1 MILST
6 AEFLLPRKG
15 VDMSKWAVIACDQF
29 TSDRAYWDKLDAYV
43 GDAPSTLRLILPEV
57 YLGDGD
63 GEKRAADIYAAM
75 ERYCAD
81 GTLEGKRGF
90 VVVDRRQNDGRH
102 RLGAVAVV
110 DLEEYEYTPR
120 NNARIKATEKTVE
133 ERLPARVKLREKA
146 LLEASHI
153 MLLAENVRPLL
164 EALLKEGEEVYDFD
178 LNMNGG
184 HLTGRLIDDESKL
197 AAIEA
202 AALKAHQS
210 LAFVVGDGN
219 HSLAA
224 AKLVWA
230 QVKET
235 IPQSEW
241 ASCPARYAMCEI
253 VDIADPSLDF
263 EPIHRL
269 VKGGG
274 EELVAYLSDKLCG
287 SARAKAVYGGKETE
301 LSVPENSA
309 DAIADIQNALDEYAK
324 TTPIVID
331 YVHGD
336 ASVLEAA
343 EREGALAILMPCIA
357 KDGLFDYTVRRGV
370 LPRKSFS
377 MGNAEDKRYYCEAR
391 KIKRALQ

>member
-15 VDMSKWAVIACDQF
+15 VDMSKWAAIACDQF

-164 EALLKEGEEVYDFD
+164 EALLKEGEEVYDFE

-184 HLTGRLIDDESKL
+184 HLTGRLIDGESKL

-274 EELVAYLSDKLCG
+274 EELVAYLSDKLSG

-343 EREGALAILMPCIA
+343 EREDALAILMPCIA

-391 KIKRALQ
+391 KIK

>member
-15 VDMSKWAVIACDQF
+15 VDMSKWAAIACDQF

-164 EALLKEGEEVYDFD
+164 EALLKEGEEVYDFE

-274 EELVAYLSDKLCG
+274 EELVAYLADKLCG

-391 KIKRALQ
+391 KIK

>member
-15 VDMSKWAVIACDQF
+15 AGMSKWAVIACDQF

-90 VVVDRRQNDGRH
+90 VVVDRKQNDGRH

-153 MLLAENVRPLL
+153 MLLAENVRPIL
-164 EALLKEGEEVYDFD
+164 EGLLKDGKEVYDFE

-230 QVKET
+230 QVKAT

-274 EELVAYLSDKLCG
+274 EELVAYLADKLSG
-287 SARAKAVYGGKETE
+287 GAKVKAVYRGKETE

-391 KIKRALQ
+391 KIK

>member
-15 VDMSKWAVIACDQF
+15 VDMSKWAAIACDQF

-164 EALLKEGEEVYDFD
+164 EALLKEGEEVYDFE

-274 EELVAYLSDKLCG
+274 EELVAYLADKLCG

-336 ASVLEAA
+336 GECIALAA
-343 EREGALAILMPCIA
+343 EKGGAAILLPALDKGELFGYIA
-357 KDGLFDYTVRRGV
+357 GHGPYPK
-370 LPRKSFS
+370 KSFS
-377 MGNAEDKRYYCEAR
+377 IGEAREKRYYLECR
-391 KIKRALQ
+391 KIR

>member
-15 VDMSKWAVIACDQF
+15 VDMSKWAAIACDQF
-29 TSDRAYWDKLDAYV
+29 TSDRAYWDKLDSYV

-164 EALLKEGEEVYDFD
+164 EALLKEGEEVYDFE

-274 EELVAYLSDKLCG
+274 EELVAYLADKLCG

-391 KIKRALQ
+391 KIK

>member
-15 VDMSKWAVIACDQF
+15 ADMSKWAVIACDQF
-29 TSDRAYWDKLDAYV
+29 TSDRAYWDKLNAYV

-57 YLGDGD
+57 YLCDGD
-63 GEKRAADIYAAM
+63 GERRAADIYAAM

-164 EALLKEGEEVYDFD
+164 EALLKEGEEVYDFE

-274 EELVAYLSDKLCG
+274 EELVAYLADKLCG

-357 KDGLFDYTVRRGV
+357 KAGLFDYTVRRGV

-391 KIKRALQ
+391 KIK

>member
-15 VDMSKWAVIACDQF
+15 VDMSKWAAIACDQF

-164 EALLKEGEEVYDFD
+164 EALLKEGEEVYDFE

-230 QVKET
+230 QVKAT

-274 EELVAYLSDKLCG
+274 EELVAYLSDKLSG
-287 SARAKAVYGGKETE
+287 GAKVKAVYCGKETE

-391 KIKRALQ
+391 KIK

>member
-15 VDMSKWAVIACDQF
+15 VDMSKWAAIACDQF

-153 MLLAENVRPLL
+153 MLLAENVRPIL
-164 EALLKEGEEVYDFD
+164 EGLLKDGKEVYDFE

-230 QVKET
+230 QVKAT

-241 ASCPARYAMCEI
+241 ASCPARYATCEI

-274 EELVAYLSDKLCG
+274 EELVAYLADKLCG
-287 SARAKAVYGGKETE
+287 GAKVKAVYRGKETE

-391 KIKRALQ
+391 KIK

>member
-6 AEFLLPRKG
+6 AEILLPRKG
-15 VDMSKWAVIACDQF
+15 VDMSKWAAIACDQF

-164 EALLKEGEEVYDFD
+164 EALLKEGEEVYDFE

-224 AKLVWA
+224 AKLVWT

-391 KIKRALQ
+391 KIK

>member
-15 VDMSKWAVIACDQF
+15 AEMSKWAVIACDQF

-164 EALLKEGEEVYDFD
+164 EALLKEGEEVYDFE

-274 EELVAYLSDKLCG
+274 EELVAYLADKLCG

-391 KIKRALQ
+391 KIK

>member
-230 QVKET
+230 QVKAT

-274 EELVAYLSDKLCG
+274 EELVAYLADKLSG
-287 SARAKAVYGGKETE
+287 GAKVKAVYRGKETE

-391 KIKRALQ
+391 KIK

>member
-15 VDMSKWAVIACDQF
+15 ADMSKWAVIACDQF
-29 TSDRAYWDKLDAYV
+29 TSDRAYWDKLNAYV

-57 YLGDGD
+57 YLCDGD
-63 GEKRAADIYAAM
+63 GERRAADIYAAM

-164 EALLKEGEEVYDFD
+164 EALLKEGEEVYDFE

-241 ASCPARYAMCEI
+241 ASCPARYATCEI

-274 EELVAYLSDKLCG
+274 EELVAYLADKLCG

-357 KDGLFDYTVRRGV
+357 KTGLFDYTVRRGV

-391 KIKRALQ
+391 KIK

>member
-15 VDMSKWAVIACDQF
+15 VDMSKWAAIACDQF

-164 EALLKEGEEVYDFD
+164 EALLKEGEEVYDFE

-274 EELVAYLSDKLCG
+274 EELVAYLADKLCG

-301 LSVPENSA
+301 LSVPENNA

-391 KIKRALQ
+391 KIK

>member
-15 VDMSKWAVIACDQF
+15 VDMSKWAAIACDQF
-29 TSDRAYWDKLDAYV
+29 SSDRAYWDKLDAYV

-164 EALLKEGEEVYDFD
+164 EALLKEGEEVYDFE

-274 EELVAYLSDKLCG
+274 EELVAYLSDKLSG

-391 KIKRALQ
+391 KIK

>member
-15 VDMSKWAVIACDQF
+15 VDMSKWAAIACDQF

-164 EALLKEGEEVYDFD
+164 EALLNEGEEVYDFE

-274 EELVAYLSDKLCG
+274 EDLVAYLADKLSG
-287 SARAKAVYGGKETE
+287 GAKVKAVYRGKETE

-391 KIKRALQ
+391 KIK

>member
-15 VDMSKWAVIACDQF
+15 VDMSKWAAIACDQF

-164 EALLKEGEEVYDFD
+164 EALLNEGEEVYDFE

-241 ASCPARYAMCEI
+241 ASCPARYATCEI

-274 EELVAYLSDKLCG
+274 EELVAYLADKLCG

-336 ASVLEAA
+336 GSVLEAA
-343 EREGALAILMPCIA
+343 KREGALAILMPCIA

-391 KIKRALQ
+391 KIK

>member
-15 VDMSKWAVIACDQF
+15 ADMSKWAVIACDQF
-29 TSDRAYWDKLDAYV
+29 TSDRAYWDKLNAYV

-164 EALLKEGEEVYDFD
+164 EALLKEGEEVYDFE

-274 EELVAYLSDKLCG
+274 EELVAYLADKLCG

-343 EREGALAILMPCIA
+343 KREGALAILMPCIA

-391 KIKRALQ
+391 KIK

>member
-15 VDMSKWAVIACDQF
+15 VDMSKWAAIACDQF

-164 EALLKEGEEVYDFD
+164 EALLKEGEEVYDFE

-274 EELVAYLSDKLCG
+274 EELVAYLSDKLSG

-391 KIKRALQ
+391 KIK

>member
-6 AEFLLPRKG
+6 AELLLPRKG
-15 VDMSKWAVIACDQF
+15 VDMSKWAAIACDQF

-133 ERLPARVKLREKA
+133 ERLPARVQLREKA

-164 EALLKEGEEVYDFD
+164 EALLKEGEEVYDFE

-274 EELVAYLSDKLCG
+274 EDLVAYLADKLSG
-287 SARAKAVYGGKETE
+287 GAKVKAVYRGKETE

-391 KIKRALQ
+391 KIK

>member
-15 VDMSKWAVIACDQF
+15 AEMSKWAVIACDQF
-29 TSDRAYWDKLDAYV
+29 TSDRAYWDKLNAYV

-63 GEKRAADIYAAM
+63 GERRAADIYAAM

-164 EALLKEGEEVYDFD
+164 EALLKEGEEVYDFE

-274 EELVAYLSDKLCG
+274 EELVAYLADKLCG

-357 KDGLFDYTVRRGV
+357 KAGLFDYTVRRGV

-391 KIKRALQ
+391 KIK

>member
-29 TSDRAYWDKLDAYV
+29 TSDRAYWDKLNAYV

-63 GEKRAADIYAAM
+63 GERRAADIYAAM

-164 EALLKEGEEVYDFD
+164 EALLKEGEEVYDFE

-241 ASCPARYAMCEI
+241 ACCPARYATCGI

-274 EELVAYLSDKLCG
+274 EELVAYLADKLCG

-343 EREGALAILMPCIA
+343 KREGALAILMPCIA

-391 KIKRALQ
+391 KIK

>member
-15 VDMSKWAVIACDQF
+15 VDMSKWAAIACDQF

-75 ERYCAD
+75 ERCCAD

-164 EALLKEGEEVYDFD
+164 EALLKEGEEVYDFE

-274 EELVAYLSDKLCG
+274 EELVAYLADKLCG

-391 KIKRALQ
+391 KIK

>member
-15 VDMSKWAVIACDQF
+15 ADMSKWAVIACDQF
-29 TSDRAYWDKLDAYV
+29 TSDRAYWDKLNAYV

-63 GEKRAADIYAAM
+63 GERRAADIYAAM

-146 LLEASHI
+146 LLESSHI
-153 MLLAENVRPLL
+153 MLLAENVRPFL
-164 EALLKEGEEVYDFD
+164 EALLKEGEEVYDFE

-184 HLTGRLIDDESKL
+184 YLTGRLIDDESKL

-274 EELVAYLSDKLCG
+274 EELVAYLADKLCG

-343 EREGALAILMPCIA
+343 KREGALAILMPCIA

-391 KIKRALQ
+391 KIK

>member
-15 VDMSKWAVIACDQF
+15 VDMSKWAAIACDQF

-164 EALLKEGEEVYDFD
+164 EALLKEGEEVYDFE

-274 EELVAYLSDKLCG
+274 EELVAYLADKLSG

-343 EREGALAILMPCIA
+343 EREDALAILMPCIA

-391 KIKRALQ
+391 KIK

>member
-15 VDMSKWAVIACDQF
+15 VDMSKWAAIACDQF

-164 EALLKEGEEVYDFD
+164 EALLKEGEEVYDFE

-253 VDIADPSLDF
+253 VDIADPSLDI

-274 EELVAYLSDKLCG
+274 EELVAYLADKLCG
-287 SARAKAVYGGKETE
+287 SARARAVYGGKETE

-391 KIKRALQ
+391 KIK

>member
-29 TSDRAYWDKLDAYV
+29 TSDRAYWDKLNAYV

-63 GEKRAADIYAAM
+63 GERRAADIYAAM

-164 EALLKEGEEVYDFD
+164 EALLKEGEEVYDFE

-274 EELVAYLSDKLCG
+274 EELVAYLADKLCG

-357 KDGLFDYTVRRGV
+357 KAGLFDYTVRRGV

-391 KIKRALQ
+391 KIK

>member
-15 VDMSKWAVIACDQF
+15 ADMSKWAVIACDQF
-29 TSDRAYWDKLDAYV
+29 TSDRAYWDKLNAYV

-63 GEKRAADIYAAM
+63 GERRAADIYAAM

-90 VVVDRRQNDGRH
+90 VVVDRRQNDGRR

-164 EALLKEGEEVYDFD
+164 EALLKEGEEVYDFE

-274 EELVAYLSDKLCG
+274 EELVAYLADKLCG

-357 KDGLFDYTVRRGV
+357 KAGLFDYTVRRGV

-391 KIKRALQ
+391 KIK

>member
-15 VDMSKWAVIACDQF
+15 ADMSKWAVIACDQF

-164 EALLKEGEEVYDFD
+164 EALLKEGEEVYDFE

-274 EELVAYLSDKLCG
+274 EELVAYLADKLCG

-357 KDGLFDYTVRRGV
+357 KAGLFDYTVRRGV

-391 KIKRALQ
+391 KIK

>member
-15 VDMSKWAVIACDQF
+15 VDMSKWAAIACDQF

-164 EALLKEGEEVYDFD
+164 EALLKEGEEVYDFE

-241 ASCPARYAMCEI
+241 ASCPARYATCEI

-274 EELVAYLSDKLCG
+274 EELVAYLADKLSG
-287 SARAKAVYGGKETE
+287 GAKVKAVYRGKETE

-391 KIKRALQ
+391 KIK

>member
-15 VDMSKWAVIACDQF
+15 VDMSKWAAIACDQF

-164 EALLKEGEEVYDFD
+164 EALLKEGEEVYDFE

-274 EELVAYLSDKLCG
+274 EELVAYLADKLSG

-391 KIKRALQ
+391 KIK

>member
-15 VDMSKWAVIACDQF
+15 VDMSKWAAIACDQF

-164 EALLKEGEEVYDFD
+164 EALLKEGEEVYDFE

-197 AAIEA
+197 AAIEV

-235 IPQSEW
+235 IPQSGW

-274 EELVAYLSDKLCG
+274 EELVAYLADKLCG

-343 EREGALAILMPCIA
+343 KREGALAILMPCIA

-391 KIKRALQ
+391 KIK

>member
-15 VDMSKWAVIACDQF
+15 VDMSKWAAIACDQF

-90 VVVDRRQNDGRH
+90 VVVDRKQNDGRH

-164 EALLKEGEEVYDFD
+164 EALLKEGEEVYDFE

-230 QVKET
+230 QVKAT
-235 IPQSEW
+235 IPQGEW

-274 EELVAYLSDKLCG
+274 EELVAYLADKLCG

-391 KIKRALQ
+391 KIK

>member
-15 VDMSKWAVIACDQF
+15 VDMSKWAAIACDQF

-90 VVVDRRQNDGRH
+90 VVVDRKQNDGRH

-164 EALLKEGEEVYDFD
+164 EALLKEGEEVYDFE

-230 QVKET
+230 QVKAT
-235 IPQSEW
+235 IPQREW

-274 EELVAYLSDKLCG
+274 EELVAYLADKLCG

-343 EREGALAILMPCIA
+343 EREGAIAILMPCIA

-391 KIKRALQ
+391 KIK

>member
-15 VDMSKWAVIACDQF
+15 VDMSKWAAIACDQF

-164 EALLKEGEEVYDFD
+164 EALLKEGEEVYD
-178 LNMNGG
+178 L
-184 HLTGRLIDDESKL
+184 RLIDDESKL

-241 ASCPARYAMCEI
+241 ASCPARYTMCEI

-274 EELVAYLSDKLCG
+274 EELVAYLADKLCG

-301 LSVPENSA
+301 LSVSENSA

-324 TTPIVID
+324 TTPIIID

-391 KIKRALQ
+391 KIK

>member
-15 VDMSKWAVIACDQF
+15 VDMSKWAAIACDQF
-29 TSDRAYWDKLDAYV
+29 TSDRAYWDKLDSYV

-164 EALLKEGEEVYDFD
+164 EALLKEGEEVYDFE

-241 ASCPARYAMCEI
+241 VSCPARYAMCEI

-274 EELVAYLSDKLCG
+274 EELVAYLADKLCG

-391 KIKRALQ
+391 KIK

>member
-15 VDMSKWAVIACDQF
+15 ADMSKWAVIACDQF

-164 EALLKEGEEVYDFD
+164 EALLKEGEEVYDFE

-274 EELVAYLSDKLCG
+274 EELVAYLADKLCG

-336 ASVLEAA
+336 ASVIEAA

-357 KDGLFDYTVRRGV
+357 KAGLFDYTVRRGV

-391 KIKRALQ
+391 KIK

>member
-15 VDMSKWAVIACDQF
+15 VDMSKWAAIACDQF

-164 EALLKEGEEVYDFD
+164 EALLKEGEEVYDFE

-274 EELVAYLSDKLCG
+274 EELVAYLADKLSG
-287 SARAKAVYGGKETE
+287 GAKVKAVYGGKETE

-391 KIKRALQ
+391 KIK

>member
-15 VDMSKWAVIACDQF
+15 ADMSKWAVIACDQF
-29 TSDRAYWDKLDAYV
+29 TSDRAYWDKLNAYV

-63 GEKRAADIYAAM
+63 GERRAADIYAAM

-164 EALLKEGEEVYDFD
+164 EALLKEGEEVYDFE

-274 EELVAYLSDKLCG
+274 EELVAYLADKLCG
-287 SARAKAVYGGKETE
+287 SARAKAVYRGKETE

-357 KDGLFDYTVRRGV
+357 KAGLFDYTVRRGV

-391 KIKRALQ
+391 KIK

>member
-15 VDMSKWAVIACDQF
+15 VDMSKWAAIACDQF

-153 MLLAENVRPLL
+153 MLLAENVRPIL
-164 EALLKEGEEVYDFD
+164 EGLLKDGKEVYDFE

-269 VKGGG
+269 VRGGG
-274 EELVAYLSDKLCG
+274 EELVAYLADKLCG

-391 KIKRALQ
+391 KIK